1 MVLFPAGD
9 PALAAA
15 VDSVIPADEWP
26 GGWQGGVAAL
36 VAGEPGIVAPL
47 LETIGPL
54 TAALDLEARR
64 VAGVDFVDLPVDR
77 REAMVRELGAGEL
90 SQAHAALVQLAIQ
103 GYYAGARHGEPSGLG
118 MIGFR
123 GVPEGVRTVEP
134 DPWQTVGPEQLAERY
149 DIVIVGA
156 GAGGGVAAGV
166 LAEGGA
172 KVLLLERAPSHTNA
186 ELRGDHFRGK
196 RAALTQVTA
205 SPGPGHPRVV
215 VQPDGSLLETPSSE
229 YQPWGLNAMAVGGGT
244 RIWQGMAWRFM
255 PEDFAM
261 ASTYGVPEGSTLGDW
276 PFGYDELAP
285 YYERAEWEIGV
296 AGEEGPLTARTP
308 RNKPYPMPSLPGG
321 RFRELYGA
329 AADRLG
335 WGWGPI
341 PFALNSVAR
350 FGRAACVACPQC
362 VGHACPVDAKNGT
375 HNTLVRRA
383 LATGSCDL
391 AVRAQ
396 AVEIVQGVGK
406 RAAGVRVVFD
416 TAGGPVAK
424 VVSCGR
430 VVVSAGAVETP
441 RLLLVSGLGNEAV
454 GANLHAHSGGMAFG
468 LGPEPIQRPSGPG
481 HNIATLDFV
490 HRAGEAWGGGVIFDA
505 LPMLPVVIAQMAPMF
520 GVAVGGADHK
530 RWMRDGLPHVLGA
543 MGIGQEI
550 PSARARVSADPH
562 VRDRFGMPVARLRGD
577 VHPATREVDRYLADR
592 CQQWLE
598 EIGCQ
603 GARGMMRPGSM
614 PAPAAGEHSAGTCR
628 MGDDPSRSACD
639 PYGRLHGT
647 ENVYVADASLHPTN
661 GSVNP
666 ALTVMA
672 NAYRVADLLLAEA
685 VAG

>member
-1 MVLFPAGD
+1 M
-9 PALAAA
+9 LAAA
-15 VDSVIPADEWP
+15 IDTVIPPDDWP
-26 GGWQGGVAAL
+26 GGWHGGVEAL
-36 VAGEPGIVAPL
+36 VAHEPELVAPL
-47 LETIGPL
+47 LDAIRPL
-54 TAALDLEARR
+54 TAALDVEAREA
-64 VAGVDFVDLPVDR
+64 AGIDFADLSSER
-77 REAMVRELGAGEL
+77 REAALLAAGTGERFP
-90 SQAHAALVQLAIQ
+90 AYGALVQLAIW
-103 GYYAGARHGEPSGLG
+103 GYYASARHGEPSGLE

-123 GVPEGVRTVEP
+123 GVPEDVRTVEP
-134 DPWQTVGPEQLAERY
+134 DPWQTVGPRQLAPYY
-149 DIVIVGA
+149 DVVIVGA

-166 LAEGGA
+166 LVEAGA
-172 KVLLLERAPSHTNA
+172 NVLLLERAKAHTNA

-196 RAALTQVTA
+196 RAALTQVTV

-215 VQPDGSLLETPSSE
+215 VQPDGSMHEVVSADSE
-229 YQPWGLNAMAVGGGT
+229 PWGLNAMAVGGGT
-244 RIWQGMAWRFM
+244 RVWQGMAWRFM

-308 RNKPYPMPSLPGG
+308 RTRPYPMPPLPGG
-321 RFRELYGA
+321 RFREVYGA

-341 PFALNSVAR
+341 PMALNSVPR
-350 FGRAACVACPQC
+350 SGRPACVACPQC

-375 HNTLVRRA
+375 HNTLIRRA
-383 LATGSCDL
+383 LAAGTCDL

-396 AVEIVQGVGK
+396 ALEIVHDGRG
-406 RAAGVRVVFD
+406 RATGVRVVFD
-416 TAGGPVAK
+416 TDGGPVSEE
-424 VVSCGR
+424 VGCGR

-454 GANLHAHSGGMAFG
+454 GGNLHAHGGGMAFG

-490 HRAGEAWGGGVIFDA
+490 HRNGEAWGGGVLFDA
-505 LPMLPVVIAQMAPMF
+505 LPMLPVVVAQLAPLF
-520 GVAVGGADHK
+520 GVALGGSDHK

-550 PSARARVSADPH
+550 PSARARVSVDPH
-562 VRDRFGMPVARLRGD
+562 VRDRFGMPVARLHGD
-577 VHPATREVDRYLADR
+577 VHPATRVVDAYLAER
-592 CQQWLE
+592 GRQWLE
-598 EIGCQ
+598 AIGCAD
-603 GARGMMRPGSM
+603 ARAITRPDWM

-639 PYGRLHGT
+639 PFGRVHGT
-647 ENVYVADASLHPTN
+647 ANVYVADASLHPTN

-672 NAYRVADLLLAEA
+672 NAYRVADLLLKEA
-685 VAG
+685 ATD